1 MKRIYIPGD
10 LQRFANYRRALERAG
25 AVCCTG
31 EASRSCDALLLPG
44 GGDMEPWRYGQENT
58 ASHSMEPERDAAELL
73 LLDEFLA
80 AGKPVLGVCRGL
92 QVINVYFGGTLIQD
106 VPGHSQI
113 DGADSRH
120 DTHIAPSLLCDLYG
134 GALRVNSAHHQAAGR
149 LGSGLLAVQW
159 AKDGVLEGIVHKT
172 LPVWAVQWHPE
183 RLGRAGEP
191 LIRAFVDS
199 IPS

>member
-10 LQRFANYRRALERAG
+10 LQRFVNYRRALERAG

-31 EASRSCDALLLPG
+31 EAYRSCDALLLPG

-58 ASHSMEPERDAAELL
+58 ASQDMEPERDAAELL
-73 LLDEFLA
+73 LLEEFLA

-92 QVINVYFGGTLIQD
+92 QVINVYFGGTLVQD
-106 VPGHSQI
+106 VPGHGQI
-113 DGADSRH
+113 DGADSSH
-120 DTHIAPSLLCDLYG
+120 GTHIALSFLRDLYG
-134 GALRVNSAHHQAAGR
+134 DALSVNSAHHQAAGR

-159 AKDGVLEGIVHKT
+159 AADGVIEGIVHKT
-172 LPVWAVQWHPE
+172 LPIRAVQWHPE

-191 LIRAFVDS
+191 LIRTFVDGIS
-199 IPS
+199 